1 MTTIPWAYNTN
12 AGHEAWFN
20 REPGIYTGVPF
31 RDYLDREAMN
41 QSTLKAGL
49 ASCEH
54 LRHAMDEK
62 SEPTEAMAIGTA
74 LHTRVLEPARF
85 HREYALWEKVK
96 GKGPAAMAKEQETT
110 DQILHSTDWE
120 IEAMADTLLR
130 HPQAGPLFR
139 TPGGLAEAVVLWQ
152 KDGRLCKCRLD
163 GLYLAA
169 GVVAELKSTTS
180 VVTRDFE
187 RSAQDYGYFFQAA
200 WGLEGLAAVTGQDF
214 RWLIAAIEKGTKIV
228 RVDEIASTGLDW
240 GRHQIAE
247 AWGVYLSG
255 LKSGIWTAYPSVG
268 ELLPP
273 EWAMRR
279 MEMEMANG
287 E

>member
-1 MTTIPWAYNTN
+1 MNVHDYTTADGR
-12 AGHEAWFN
+12 AAWFD
-20 REPGIYTGVPF
+20 RTPGIYTGVPF
-31 RDYLDREAMN
+31 QDYLDRQAMN
-41 QSTLKAGL
+41 QSTLKHAL
-49 ASCEH
+49 DSSEH
-54 LRHAMDEK
+54 LRRAMDEK
-62 SEPTEAMAIGTA
+62 GETTEAMATGTA
-74 LHTRVLEPARF
+74 LHTLALEPERF
-85 HREYALWEKVK
+85 AREYERWEKVK
-96 GKGPAAMAKEQETT
+96 GKGPAAMAKDQEATGKT
-110 DQILHSTDWE
+110 LYSSDWE
-120 IEAMADTLLR
+120 IEELSAALLA

-139 TPGGLAEAVVLWQ
+139 SKGGLAEAVVLWQ
-152 KDGRLCKCRLD
+152 KDGHLCKCRLD

-180 VVTRDFE
+180 VITRDFE

-200 WGLEGLAAVTGQDF
+200 WGLEALHAVTGRDF